1 MYTLVFQEPTPLYNP
16 HRHTCKSC
24 NLLVVTSYLSQ
35 FAYEISYICNEQVV
49 DIWMFL
55 YIHDIR
61 VRQIP
66 ILLRYICF
74 EDTSITSLCTILT
87 VFLFSSFHFWEMFG
101 SPKKKKKDINILIY
115 QYKSYYFFSKK
126 KKKIA
131 CGILLGFKFT
141 IFVYNVIL

>member
-24 NLLVVTSYLSQ
+24 NFLVVSSYLSQ

-66 ILLRYICF
+66 ILLRYVSRIQALHLYAQFWLCF
-74 EDTSITSLCTILT
+74 YSL
-87 VFLFSSFHFWEMFG
+87 LFIFEKCSVH
-101 SPKKKKKDINILIY
+101 PKKKKKDINILIY

-126 KKKIA
+126 KKKKI
-131 CGILLGFKFT
+131 CMWHSFRI
-141 IFVYNVIL
+141 